1 MESGAVGLLKHY
13 LPSQVNEVM
22 IDYFNM
28 ILSYRYDVERMIV
41 DAGAHRQVLPGYT
54 RSLSCNMPGAVCNLE
69 GQHRRVSRRRRQ
81 TTLLPY

>member
-1 MESGAVGLLKHY
+1 
-13 LPSQVNEVM
+13 M

-54 RSLSCNMPGAVCNLE
+54 RSLSCPVLCATLRVE
-69 GQHRRVSRRRRQ
+69 GQHR
-81 TTLLPY
+81 